1 MAEWTE
7 ESKAKLIAQYTAAE
21 PTPETTTDIVAA
33 LAEEFG
39 ATVNGVRII
48 LSKAEVYVSKSKAKP
63 AGKGG
68 DAPARKSKQDSLN
81 ELSSL
86 LEDQGVEVDPTVVDK
101 LTGKAA
107 EYFIAAF
114 KHIIEASED

>member
-7 ESKAKLIAQYTAAE
+7 ETKAQLIEQYEAAE
-21 PTPETTTDIVAA
+21 PTPETTTDIVAE

-48 LSKAEVYVSKSKAKP
+48 LSKAGVYVSKAKVKATTSGSKAT
-63 AGKGG
+63 
-68 DAPARKSKQDSLN
+68 RKSKQDSLN
-81 ELSSL
+81 ELSGIL
-86 LEDQGVEVDPTVVDK
+86 TELGVEIDSTIVDK

-107 EYFIAAF
+107 EYFIGAF
-114 KHIIEASED
+114 KQAIDNTGE